1 MVDAEFDVVVAGAG
15 HNSLITAAY
24 LAKAGLTCLVLEGRE
39 TVGGNTATDEI
50 TLPGFRHDTC
60 STAHNLIQASPIL
73 RDHELQLADFGLDY
87 ILPDPVVHMPFA
99 DGSWITQ
106 WREID
111 RTAAEFAKFSEADA
125 AAYRRLIA
133 DYGEIAS
140 VFSEASY
147 TPIGLGPS
155 LAERLAAHPKGA
167 IWQRRIALS
176 AWDIIRGSFE
186 HERVRA
192 FLLWMAMMTMVPPE
206 QPMSG
211 RLAYSLVAG
220 RQKWS
225 WTLPRGGSA
234 ALPDAL
240 AGFIEANGGAIRTGA
255 WVKRLVVENGRCVG
269 VECAD
274 GTVHRAKKAVVST
287 IHVKDLV
294 EMAPETSWPGD
305 FRDAVDSWQSGV
317 AMFAAHY
324 ATTVPLTFDVGGETI
339 APSAVGVMPSVD
351 RALQV
356 GSDVAR
362 GRVNL
367 DDPPLLVM
375 CSTSVDPSRA
385 PEGHHTVK
393 VVGFHPY
400 DITGGAGEWD
410 GIKEDVA
417 LANLRQLQR
426 FVPTLTDDAILARHV
441 KSPLDLER
449 LNPHNWHG
457 SCHGGAQIPAQAGA
471 LRPAAGWAQH
481 RMPIDGLYQTG
492 ATTHPGGSVSGGPG
506 RNAAIVILSDLGIPF
521 PAGARQ
527 TAAAE

>member
-1 MVDAEFDVVVAGAG
+1 MAMSETYDVVIAGAG

-24 LAKAGLTCLVLEGRE
+24 LAKAGLSCLLIEGRE
-39 TVGGNTATDEI
+39 TVGGNTATDEV

-73 RDHELQLADFGLDY
+73 RDGELPLGDYGLDY
-87 ILPDPVVHMPFA
+87 ILPDPVIHMPFA
-99 DGSWITQ
+99 DGTSITQ
-106 WREID
+106 WRDIE
-111 RTAAEFAKFSEADA
+111 RTAAEFARFSEADA
-125 AAYRRLIA
+125 RAYRTLIA
-133 DYGEIAS
+133 DYATVAP
-140 VFSEASY
+140 VFAAASY
-147 TPIGLGPS
+147 TPIGFGPS
-155 LAERLAAHPKGA
+155 LADRLAEHPDGA

-206 QPMSG
+206 QAMSG

-234 ALPDAL
+234 ALPQAL
-240 AGFIEANGGAIRTGA
+240 AGYIEAHGGAIRTGA
-255 WVKRLVVENGRCVG
+255 WVKRLVMEGGRCSG

-274 GTVHRAKKAVVST
+274 GTIYRGRKAVVST
-287 IHVKDLV
+287 IHVKDLLG
-294 EMAPETSWPGD
+294 MAPETAWPGD
-305 FRDAVDSWQSGV
+305 FREAIDSWQSGI

-324 ATTVPLTFDVGGETI
+324 ATQVPLTFEAHGETI
-339 APSAVGVMPSVD
+339 TPSAVGIMPSVD

-362 GRVNL
+362 GRVNT

-375 CSTSVDPSRA
+375 CSTSADPSRA
-385 PEGHHTVK
+385 PFGHHTLK

-400 DITGGAGEWD
+400 DLPEGASRWD
-410 GIKEDVA
+410 AIKDGVA
-417 LANLRQLQR
+417 QANLRQLQR
-426 FVPTLTDDAILARHV
+426 FAPGLTDSTILASHV

-457 SCHGGAQIPAQAGA
+457 SCHGGAQIPAQAGG

-481 RMPIDGLYQTG
+481 RMPIPGLYQTG

-506 RNAAIVILSDLGIPF
+506 RNAAMVLLSDLGIPF
-521 PAGARQ
+521 PSAG
-527 TAAAE
+527 

>member
-1 MVDAEFDVVVAGAG
+1 MADTAEFDIVVAGGG

-24 LAKAGLTCLVLEGRE
+24 LAKAGLSCLVLEGQKA
-39 TVGGNTATDEI
+39 VGGNTATDEV

-73 RDHELQLADFGLDY
+73 RDGELPLGDYGLDY
-87 ILPDPVVHMPFA
+87 ILPDPVVHMPFD
-99 DGSWITQ
+99 DGTSITQ
-106 WREID
+106 WRDIE
-111 RTAAEFAKFSEADA
+111 RTAAEFARFSESDA
-125 AAYRRLIA
+125 ASYKRFIA
-133 DYGEIAS
+133 EYQAVAPI
-140 VFSEASY
+140 FSAASY
-147 TPIGLGPS
+147 TPIGFGPS
-155 LAERLAAHPKGA
+155 LAERLAEHPDGA
-167 IWQRRIALS
+167 IWQKRIALS
-176 AWDIIRGSFE
+176 AWDIIRGTFE

-206 QPMSG
+206 QAMSG

-220 RQKWS
+220 RQRWS

-240 AGFIEANGGAIRTGA
+240 TGYIEANGGAIRTNS
-255 WVKRLVVENGRCVG
+255 WVKRLIVENGRCVG

-274 GTVHRAKKAVVST
+274 GSVHRARRAVVST
-287 IHVKDLV
+287 IHVKDLLG
-294 EMAPETSWPGD
+294 MASDEAWPGA
-305 FRDAVDSWQSGV
+305 FREAVDSWQSGI

-324 ATTVPLTFDVGGETI
+324 ASTVPLEFEVGGETLR
-339 APSAVGVMPSVD
+339 PSAVGVMPSVD

-362 GRVNL
+362 GRVNT

-375 CSTSVDPSRA
+375 CSTSADPSRA
-385 PEGHHTVK
+385 PDGCHTVK

-400 DITGGAGEWD
+400 DLAEGADRWD
-410 GIKEDVA
+410 ALKEDVA

-426 FVPTLTDDAILARHV
+426 FSPALTDETILGRHV

-457 SCHGGAQIPAQAGA
+457 SCHGGAQIPAQAGG
-471 LRPAAGWAQH
+471 LRPVAGWAQH
-481 RMPIDGLYQTG
+481 RMPIEGLYQTG

-506 RNAAIVILSDLGIPF
+506 RNAAMVLLSDLGMPF
-521 PAGARQ
+521 PAG
-527 TAAAE
+527 

>member
-1 MVDAEFDVVVAGAG
+1 MADTGTFDVVVAGAG
-15 HNSLITAAY
+15 HNSLIAAAY
-24 LAKAGLTCLVLEGRE
+24 LTKAGLSCLVLEGRDV
-39 TVGGNTATDEI
+39 VGGNTATDEV

-60 STAHNLIQASPIL
+60 STAHNLIQSSPIL
-73 RDHELQLADFGLDY
+73 RDHELPLADYGLTY
-87 ILPDPVVHMPFA
+87 ILPDPVVHMPFP
-99 DGSWITQ
+99 DGSSITQ
-106 WREID
+106 WRDIE
-111 RTAAEFAKFSEADA
+111 RTAAEFARFSENDA

-133 DYGEIAS
+133 DYAEVAP
-140 VFSEASY
+140 VFSAASY
-147 TPIGLGPS
+147 TPIGFGPS
-155 LAERLAAHPKGA
+155 LAERLADHPDGA
-167 IWQRRIALS
+167 VWQRRIALS
-176 AWDIIRGSFE
+176 AWDIIRGNFE
-186 HERVRA
+186 HERSRA

-206 QPMSG
+206 QAMSG

-225 WTLPRGGSA
+225 WTLPKGGSA

-240 AGFIEANGGAIRTGA
+240 AGYIEANGGAIRTGS
-255 WVKRLVVENGRCVG
+255 WVNRLVVEGGRCVG

-274 GTVHRAKKAVVST
+274 GSVHRARKAVVST

-294 EMAPETSWPGD
+294 GMAAVEAWPRP
-305 FRDAVDSWQSGV
+305 FKEAVDSWQSGI

-324 ATTVPLTFDVGGETI
+324 ATRAPLAFDVHGETLT
-339 APSAVGVMPSVD
+339 PSAVGIMPSVD

-385 PEGHHTVK
+385 PAGHHTVK

-400 DITGGAGEWD
+400 DIEGGAARWD
-410 GIKEDVA
+410 GIKEEVA
-417 LANLRQLQR
+417 ATNLRQLQR
-426 FVPTLTDDAILARHV
+426 FVPGLTDEAILAHHV

-471 LRPAAGWAQH
+471 LRPAVGWAQH
-481 RMPIDGLYQTG
+481 RMPIAGLYQTG

-506 RNAAIVILSDLGIPF
+506 RNAAMVLLSDLGVAF
-521 PAGARQ
+521 PAGR
-527 TAAAE
+527 